1 MWSSGCKIRY
11 NPAWDQSGSRR
22 GSRRGAVRAV
32 LARGSDALHTRASAP
47 APACSVLVLCDAHQR
62 KTAAEQAR
70 GGPAPS
76 PSAATARGGSALG
89 VRAKPVP
96 RTGTAPSTPRAA
108 SPRASPPST
117 PWQKIPDLTRGANT
131 GTRARATR
139 PTRSMSSRG
148 DHPAWGARGSW
159 PPPYFLASPSAPL
172 FSEAGSEAWCAWR
185 RRFSKGLR
193 LVG

>member
-1 MWSSGCKIRY
+1 MVFRLKDPLY
-11 NPAWDQSGSRR
+11 PAWEPDRSRR

-96 RTGTAPSTPRAA
+96 NGHGAVDATGRVAEGLAAVDAVAKDSGFDAWSEHRHAGTSNTPNAFNEQ
-108 SPRASPPST
+108 
-117 PWQKIPDLTRGANT
+117 PW
-131 GTRARATR
+131 
-139 PTRSMSSRG
+139 
-148 DHPAWGARGSW
+148 DHPAWGARG
-159 PPPYFLASPSAPL
+159 
-172 FSEAGSEAWCAWR
+172 EAHEAL
-185 RRFSKGLR
+185 KGR
-193 LVG
+193 EGV

>member
-1 MWSSGCKIRY
+1 MKDPLY
-11 NPAWDQSGSRR
+11 PAWDQSGSRR

-148 DHPAWGARGSW
+148 ITRPGVPGAPGRPPTSSRPPAPPCSRRRGARGGV
-159 PPPYFLASPSAPL
+159 ATQR
-172 FSEAGSEAWCAWR
+172 G
-185 RRFSKGLR
+185 
-193 LVG
+193 